1 MIKTRTLTGFDVAS
15 RIFLT
20 MTLPFVVIACSQK
33 SPNYVKQ
40 TMRHSVVSQKNS
52 MPNRYQV
59 KAGDT
64 VSKIAQ
70 AYGLSWRELSLLN
83 GLDDKHTIHVG
94 QWLVL
99 QDNTVSKKVST
110 LKNKKM
116 TINQSSSPVIY
127 SSSYANSSVGSYN
140 TSYNSNT
147 GYNSSNAYALSQN
160 TVQHAYST
168 PKTYNTSQN
177 FAQSPSQNT
186 SQALVGSSAL
196 MRFEYPVGKNNSVA
210 RQFATPT
217 NHGLTEGMFFAGRAG
232 DLVKASLGGQVIHA
246 DTNTARPM
254 IAIQHTDGYVSTYF
268 DLQNIQVRQGQS
280 VSKGE
285 TLGVMNAQTPSG
297 VALFEF
303 RIAKDGKL
311 IDPVSVMR

>member
-1 MIKTRTLTGFDVAS
+1 M
-15 RIFLT
+15 
-20 MTLPFVVIACSQK
+20 
-33 SPNYVKQ
+33 
-40 TMRHSVVSQKNS
+40 
-52 MPNRYQV
+52 
-59 KAGDT
+59 
-64 VSKIAQ
+64 SKIAQ
-70 AYGLSWRELSLLN
+70 AYGLNWRELSLLN

-160 TVQHAYST
+160 TVRHANST
-168 PKTYNTSQN
+168 PKTYNIAKN
-177 FAQSPSQNT
+177 LPQST